1 MTTILQIN
9 TSLNAGQG
17 QSSRLASRYVQQRLQ
32 REPDARVIVRDLAA
46 EPVPHL
52 SADTFQAFIT
62 PPEQRSPEQQAA
74 VDYSDALIA
83 ELAEADEVVLGLP
96 MYNFGVPSPLKA
108 YFDHIARAG
117 VTFKYTDTGPVGL
130 LADKPV
136 TVLAAR
142 GGQYLGTAKDTQ
154 TPYLRD
160 FFGFIGLSDLHFI
173 YAEGLNMGEQA
184 QAQALDAAH
193 QAIEQRAA

>member
-17 QSSRLASRYVQQRLQ
+17 QSSRLASRYVQRRLQ

-46 EPVPHL
+46 APVPHL

-62 PPEQRSPEQQAA
+62 PAEQRSPEQQAA

-160 FFGFIGLSDLHFI
+160 FFGFIGLNDLHFI
-173 YAEGLNMGEQA
+173 YAEGLSMGEQA

>member
-17 QSSRLASRYVQQRLQ
+17 QSSLLASRYVQRRLQ

-46 EPVPHL
+46 APVPHL

-62 PPEQRSPEQQAA
+62 PAEQRSPEQQAA

-142 GGQYLGTAKDTQ
+142 GGQYLGTPKDTQ